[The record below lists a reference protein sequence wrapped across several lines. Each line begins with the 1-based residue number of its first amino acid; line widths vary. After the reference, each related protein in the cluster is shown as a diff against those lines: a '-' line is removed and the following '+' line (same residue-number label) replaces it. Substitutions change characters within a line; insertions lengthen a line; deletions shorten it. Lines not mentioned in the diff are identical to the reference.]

1 MKGAS
6 RMNNK
11 ELAIYAGNKIKEF
24 RKIKNWTQQQLATK
38 LNTTKATISNYET
51 GYRSPKKDMLFTI
64 ADVFNI
70 SIDDFFPTP
79 TAEQNT
85 PCDAP
90 ADHPSKDLE
99 TLQTVFNQLDEVDQN
114 KLLQIAQYLL
124 MMQDNKGIRQSKFP
138 THPSLAHKDSGIS
151 IKDIV
156 GPNYHDHDL
165 DIVQTGRCDLS
176 KGRQK

>member
-70 SIDDFFPTP
+70 SIDDFSL
-79 TAEQNT
+79 
-85 PCDAP
+85 
-90 ADHPSKDLE
+90 H
-99 TLQTVFNQLDEVDQN
+99 LQLN
-114 KLLQIAQYLL
+114 
-124 MMQDNKGIRQSKFP
+124 R
-138 THPSLAHKDSGIS
+138 THLVTHQPI
-151 IKDIV
+151 I
-156 GPNYHDHDL
+156 P
-165 DIVQTGRCDLS
+165 
-176 KGRQK
+176 QKI